1 MSKATKKIII
11 VALALLITSVILF
24 GFMVYQV
31 TGQGALLTQQIDIL
45 EQQAAEEAS
54 YDQLQKL
61 AEESAEQ
68 RQMLQ
73 SYFLDSDG
81 NGIDLLNS
89 IEATAPQAGVT
100 LVTESVEL
108 VVDEGDSSEWIQ
120 ATFSFS
126 ADRSRVQNFIK
137 VLETL
142 PHVSRIT
149 TVSLKSSSQSM
160 WDAVVVIQVRVLD
173 YDK

>member
-1 MSKATKKIII
+1 MSTATKKIIVI
-11 VALALLITSVILF
+11 ALVLFCASVSIF

-31 TGQGALLTQQIDIL
+31 IGQGALLTQQIDAL
-45 EQQAAEEAS
+45 KTEQEQGNA
-54 YDQLQKL
+54 YRQLQKL
-61 AEESAEQ
+61 AEESVDE
-68 RQMLQ
+68 RNLLQ

-89 IEATAPQAGVT
+89 IEATAPQAGVS
-100 LVTESVEL
+100 LETESVQL
-108 VVDEGDSSEWIQ
+108 IADASDDSEWIE

-126 ADRSRVQNFIK
+126 ANRKKVQDFIR

-142 PHVSRIT
+142 PQVSRIT
-149 TVSLKSSSQSM
+149 SVSLKSSSGGI
-160 WDAVVVIQVRVLD
+160 WNATVIIQVRVLD